1 VNLAIFDIDG
11 TLIDSN
17 AVDNECFLASLGTS
31 ANATNWSDYPHH
43 TDRGLTHEFL
53 RRKWS
58 RDPVESEISRH
69 RTEFIE
75 ALRARITALDEIRGA
90 KAFIEFLRKRGWEIA
105 LATGAWSESALLKL
119 NAAGFPPTL
128 PLSCCDEWPSREE
141 IVLGAIAG
149 RQYDRIVVFGDGWWD
164 VRAARNLKLPFIGVG
179 GSAQGAAESIADF
192 SDAEGVLAMMMRA
205 RPPYPSQL
213 LNSSD

>member
-1 VNLAIFDIDG
+1 MNLAIFDIDG

-17 AVDNECFLASLGTS
+17 AVDNACFLASLGTS
-31 ANATNWSDYPHH
+31 SDATDWSDYPHH
-43 TDRGLTHEFL
+43 TDRGLTREFL

-58 RDPVESEISRH
+58 RDPVESEITHH
-69 RTEFIE
+69 RAAFME

-90 KAFIEFLRKRGWEIA
+90 KAFIEFLCKRGWEIS

-128 PLSCCDEWPSREE
+128 PLACCDAWPSREE

-149 RQYDRIVVFGDGWWD
+149 RRCDRIVVFGDGWWD

-179 GSAQGAAESIADF
+179 GAAEGAAESIADF
-192 SDAEGVLAMMMRA
+192 SDAEGVLAAMMRA
-205 RPPYPSQL
+205 RAPG
-213 LNSSD
+213 